1 MRRESEAKKMAE
13 SWTEQF
19 NQSSHTWISPVP
31 AGRKRMIPGQKMLY
45 PSAQTV
51 DETVRKIPRGTS
63 IDRRTLREQMADAY
77 EAEVTCPVTTA
88 KMMRIVAEHAI
99 ESLDRGTPV
108 EMVTPF
114 WRAMDPKA
122 SEAKRLSRGA
132 DFVAS
137 MRAAEGLK

>member
-1 MRRESEAKKMAE
+1 MMAE

-31 AGRKRMIPGQKMLY
+31 AGRKRMIAGQKMLF

-51 DETVRKIPRGTS
+51 DETVRQIPEGTA
-63 IDRRTLREQMADAY
+63 IDRRTLRERMADAY
-77 EAEVTCPVTTA
+77 EADVTCPVTTA

-99 ESLDRGTPV
+99 ESLDNGVAP
-108 EMVTPF
+108 EKITPF
-114 WRAMDPKA
+114 WRAMDPKG

-132 DFVAS
+132 EFVAR
-137 MRAAEGLK
+137 MRAAEGIK